1 MLLNNL
7 LTSLMKSFVYVPR
20 RFACSKPHLCII
32 GSGPSA
38 FYTAQ
43 FLLRHHQSVCVD
55 MFEKLPAPFGL
66 IRYGVAPDHPDVK
79 NVISTFT
86 EVARSPRFNFVGN
99 VTVGKD
105 LRLHELQRAYC
116 AVILAYGASV
126 DRRLKI
132 PGEDLAGVLSAK
144 DLVGWYN
151 GAPSLSNFQPDLNC
165 DTVAVV
171 GIGNVALDVARI
183 LLSSTSRLQST
194 DIPEPVMSV
203 LHASKIRRVV
213 IVGRRGPLQ
222 VAFTLKEIRELS
234 RLEVDGGGSSP
245 SSLPIRLLPENVLQ
259 TCFGT
264 TEQVDLL
271 LSDLPRA
278 RRRLTKFLLQLASD
292 QPLELTAPSKHCDL
306 LFFRSPVRILPRETS
321 VVQAGGS
328 MVGKI
333 ELEVNKL
340 AVTPAGEQIV
350 SRDPDSPTELLECGL
365 VVRSIGYRSVQIDPD
380 LPFDDKRGIILS
392 KDMHGRVAD
401 SFVTRTYLDACP
413 LYCTGWAKRGAVG
426 VIVDTAMDARDTAQT
441 VLADLASAEVRA
453 DPTVTNK
460 LGLPSVMQRLHERG
474 IRTVSFADWE
484 RVDEVERLAGK
495 ALGKP
500 REKLTSVESM
510 LRVAFAEATQHKR
523 DYK

>member
-1 MLLNNL
+1 
-7 LTSLMKSFVYVPR
+7 
-20 RFACSKPHLCII
+20 
-32 GSGPSA
+32 
-38 FYTAQ
+38 
-43 FLLRHHQSVCVD
+43 

-79 NVISTFT
+79 NVINTFT

-132 PGEDLAGVLSAK
+132 PGEDLEGVLSAK

-213 IVGRRGPLQ
+213 IIGRRGPLQ

-234 RLEVDGGGSSP
+234 RLEVDGDGRSP
-245 SSLPIRLLPENVLQ
+245 SSLPIRLLPEDVLQ

-271 LSDLPRA
+271 LSGLWWC
-278 RRRLTKFLLQLASD
+278 FCGFCLLL
-292 QPLELTAPSKHCDL
+292 
-306 LFFRSPVRILPRETS
+306 
-321 VVQAGGS
+321 
-328 MVGKI
+328 
-333 ELEVNKL
+333 
-340 AVTPAGEQIV
+340 
-350 SRDPDSPTELLECGL
+350 
-365 VVRSIGYRSVQIDPD
+365 
-380 LPFDDKRGIILS
+380 
-392 KDMHGRVAD
+392 
-401 SFVTRTYLDACP
+401 
-413 LYCTGWAKRGAVG
+413 
-426 VIVDTAMDARDTAQT
+426 
-441 VLADLASAEVRA
+441 
-453 DPTVTNK
+453 
-460 LGLPSVMQRLHERG
+460 
-474 IRTVSFADWE
+474 
-484 RVDEVERLAGK
+484 
-495 ALGKP
+495 
-500 REKLTSVESM
+500 
-510 LRVAFAEATQHKR
+510 
-523 DYK
+523 